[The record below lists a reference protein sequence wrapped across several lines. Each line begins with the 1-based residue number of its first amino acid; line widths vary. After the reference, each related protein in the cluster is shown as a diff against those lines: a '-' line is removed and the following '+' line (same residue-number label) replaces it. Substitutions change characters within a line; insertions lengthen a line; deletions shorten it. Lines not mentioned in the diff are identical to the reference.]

1 MATFK
6 FYTNSNLTTE
16 FTGSLSAVQNVDG
29 STGRQDFQLW
39 LGSVAASK
47 TLQAESNPGTDQI
60 ALSVVDSAVGTGHPA
75 SEVKLALTQGG
86 LTGATGG
93 ASLNLGTSIT
103 SGVANAVTFWVG
115 IQDST
120 GVVGTSTELSVQTNL
135 LREI

>member
-6 FYTNSNLTTE
+6 FYTNSGLTTE

-39 LGSVAASK
+39 LGSTASGK

-60 ALSVVDSAVGTGHPA
+60 ALSVVDASVGTGHPA

-86 LTGATGG
+86 LAGATGG
-93 ASLNLGTSIT
+93 AALNLGTSIA
-103 SGVANAVTFWVG
+103 SGVGTAVTFWVG